1 MRLFIGSGNPGK
13 ISDWKE
19 YLPDW
24 DILSYKD
31 LGIDRVEVREGITS
45 LEDNARKKALA
56 WAAKSGE
63 ITLSDDT
70 GFFVDAL
77 GGFPGVSVKR
87 WGGRFEKEMS
97 HEELLRYL
105 EEETEDIE
113 DLSSYFESAYAIAD
127 PTGKAEVFSKKLYG
141 QLDRSL
147 FQEEFQEGF
156 SFGAVFK
163 ARGVDKPWKQMTY
176 AEKRAADQDVIDRIG
191 KIVKAFAI

>member
-24 DILSYKD
+24 EILSYKD
-31 LGIDRVEVREGITS
+31 LELDKVEVEEGITS
-45 LEDNARKKALA
+45 LKDNASKKALA
-56 WAAKSGE
+56 WAVKSGE

-105 EEETEDIE
+105 EKETEGLD

-127 PTGKAEVFSKKLYG
+127 PSGKVQVFSKKLYG

-147 FQEEFQEGF
+147 FREEFQEGF

-163 ARGVDKPWKQMTY
+163 ARGIDKTWRQMTY
-176 AEKRAADQDVIDRIG
+176 DEKRAVDRDVIDRIG
-191 KIVKAFAI
+191 EIVKAFTI